1 MNGKT
6 YRKPFAKKSFGQNF
20 LVDPK
25 YIRKIIDALDL
36 SSGDTVVEIG
46 AGRGAL
52 TEFLVE
58 KTAKVFAI
66 ELDRDLVPVLRGRF
80 GPLPNFELVEADALS
95 LDFSMFASNTLKP
108 KLVANLPYNI
118 STAILQHLIEHR
130 DIFSEMVLMFQRE
143 VVDRITAPVGTKDR
157 GFLTLLVEAAFTA
170 ERLFNVPGS
179 AFRPAPTVTSS
190 TVRLIPKD
198 SQVADQAQIRKV
210 LSRGFAQK
218 RKTLLNNF
226 KSTLTDANQILKAAG
241 IDPGRRAETLTL
253 DEWIVLAK
261 VIAAGDDKQNA
272 NVL

>member
-6 YRKPFAKKSFGQNF
+6 TRKPFAKKSFGQNF

-25 YIRKIIDALDL
+25 YIQKIIDALDL
-36 SSGDTVVEIG
+36 TKEDTVVEIG
-46 AGRGAL
+46 SGRGAL

-58 KTAKVFAI
+58 KAAKVFAI
-66 ELDRDLVPVLRGRF
+66 ELDRDLVPVLRDRF

-95 LDFSMFASNTLKP
+95 LDFSIFASNTLKP

-130 DIFSEMVLMFQRE
+130 HIFSEMVLMFQRE

-157 GFLTLLVEAAFTA
+157 GFLTLLVEDAFKA

-179 AFRPAPTVTSS
+179 AFRPVPAVTSS
-190 TVRLIPKD
+190 IVRLIAKD
-198 SQVADQAQIRKV
+198 SKVADQGLFRKV

-218 RKTLLNNF
+218 RKTLFNNF
-226 KSTLTDANQILKAAG
+226 KSTINDANQVLAAAD
-241 IDPGRRAETLTL
+241 IDPNRRAETLTL
-253 DEWIVLAK
+253 DEWIRLTD
-261 VIAAGDDKQNA
+261 VIAG
-272 NVL
+272 